1 MGKISSA
8 FEKAAGQKKGGAGAA
23 SATGD
28 KAPGKQTRQAVS
40 PRRDLRLAAHPLDPN
55 LVTLSTESSFATEQ
69 FRLLKTHLRYG
80 MGDHPPRSIMVTS
93 ALPGEGKSFVAA
105 NLAISLAQNR
115 KEHVVLIDCDLR
127 KPTIQK
133 LFGMK
138 NLPGL
143 SEYLQNGTDISDFIV
158 GTVQEKLTLIPAGR
172 PPANPLEL
180 LASEE
185 MADLLQELKQQYSDR
200 YLIIDTPPPTMTA
213 EANALARQVD
223 AILLVVRKGRAS
235 ADTVSDLVENLN
247 REKIAGVVFNHFE
260 IPRVSALGYGR
271 YAKYGKYKQYYK

>member
-8 FEKAAGQKKGGAGAA
+8 LEKSARQKKADQKEGPDGTHAA
-23 SATGD
+23 S
-28 KAPGKQTRQAVS
+28 KADSRRPADRTIRVAS
-40 PRRDLRLAAHPLDPN
+40 PRIDSN
-55 LVTLSTESSFATEQ
+55 LVTLSKEASFATEQ

-80 MGDHPPRSIMVTS
+80 MGDHPPRSIMITS

-105 NLAISLAQNR
+105 NLAVSLAQNR
-115 KEHVVLIDCDLR
+115 KEHVLLIDCDLR

-133 LFGMK
+133 IFGMQ

-143 SEYLQNGTDISDFIV
+143 SEFLQHGGDISKFLV
-158 GTVQEKLTLIPAGR
+158 STVQEKLTILPAGR

-185 MADLLQELKQQYSDR
+185 MADLLKELAHRYGDR
-200 YLIIDTPPPTMTA
+200 YLVIDTPPPTMTA

-235 ADTVSDLVENLN
+235 RDTISDLVENLD
-247 REKIAGVVFNHFE
+247 REKIAGVVFNHFI
-260 IPRVSALGYGR
+260 IPKMSALGYGK